1 MFSNITIELYS
12 YFTVLYFRVIVNLPN
27 NGKAFKMQL
36 AAFLFNLRGKKN
48 MAGSLRWFRYV
59 DDSGNPFAIFADES
73 NTELVNPVLLTSA
86 SVAGL
91 QPLPKG
97 VTPRSITLQDDSRD
111 ITRTAYVLTQE
122 RYGQINNALNFLL
135 TPVNFSG
142 VAADTPVSVILKNPE
157 IQRRIPR
164 NADTGLNDGDIP

>member
-1 MFSNITIELYS
+1 MS
-12 YFTVLYFRVIVNLPN
+12 
-27 NGKAFKMQL
+27 
-36 AAFLFNLRGKKN
+36 
-48 MAGSLRWFRYV
+48 GSLRWFRYI
-59 DDSGNPFAIFADES
+59 DDSGNPYAIFADES
-73 NTELVNPVLLTSA
+73 NTELVNPSALTTA

-97 VTPRSITLQDDSRD
+97 VTARSVTLQDDSRN

-135 TPVNFSG
+135 TPLNFSG
-142 VAADTPVSVILKNPE
+142 VSADTPVSTILKNPE

-164 NADTGLNDGDIP
+164 NADTGLNDGDNP